1 MATIQEKIA
10 AMEAEHKNRIA
21 QLRAADELIQARKVS
36 ALIKGKRSAD
46 TRRKILA
53 GSLIL
58 EMMERDEKAKT
69 HFNARLDAFL
79 TRTDD
84 RALFGLPE
92 KLKTTAEAEANAAQK
107 NQ

>member
-10 AMEAEHKNRIA
+10 AMEAEHKRKIE
-21 QLRAADELIQARKVS
+21 QLKAADELIQARKVA
-36 ALIKGKRSAD
+36 ALMKGKRSAD

-53 GSLIL
+53 GSLVL
-58 EMMERDEKAKT
+58 EMMEAEEKTKT
-69 HFNARLDAFL
+69 HFMARLDKFL

-92 KLKTTAEAEANAAQK
+92 KTKSTPIEEGTAVR
-107 NQ
+107 